1 MSLKKI
7 VSHPYF
13 FWVVLAII
21 HICVLTALYIKFGF
35 NTVNEGD
42 KYLTRATYLA
52 HGDFINS
59 TQYQTFYVSYVVY
72 LAFFVFIKAPTL
84 LIFMS
89 TYSLSLLAYY
99 KFHKLISSYIN
110 YETSRL
116 WLVLICLSP
125 LIQYWQFNL
134 FSETFFIA
142 VSLLFA
148 YVSLF
153 DYIKYRSV
161 KISILA
167 FIVIFSRPSGI
178 FTVMCVLLFKL
189 YQDKRFTKKQI
200 LILGSFTLLIL
211 FIGISFFFQ
220 LPYHDFSKYISNGSI
235 YYGFPSWTSPE
246 LPPGNYTLFNCYQFI
261 VHQKGVTTLFSLL
274 IQKFNS
280 FFLTTRPYYSN
291 FHNLINLC
299 HHLFYTF
306 VLLALFF
313 SYKKQKQIYTFLIS
327 FLTIIL
333 LNALM
338 ISLIF
343 NEWSE
348 RHTLHV
354 FPYVLLLASYSIVH
368 IWHPF
373 VKKQRAKLLK

>member
-1 MSLKKI
+1 MSFKKI
-7 VSHPYF
+7 ISHPYF
-13 FWVVLAII
+13 FWITLALVHVL
-21 HICVLTALYIKFGF
+21 VLITLYLKFGF

-42 KYLTRATYLA
+42 KYLSRATYFA
-52 HGDFINS
+52 QGDFINS

-72 LAFFVFIKAPTL
+72 LAFFVFVKAPTL
-84 LIFMS
+84 IIFMS
-89 TYSLSLLAYY
+89 TYSISLFAYY

-110 YETSRL
+110 YETSYV
-116 WLVLICLSP
+116 WLIMMCVSP

-153 DYIKYRSV
+153 DYIKYRAL
-161 KISILA
+161 KISLLGL
-167 FIVIFSRPSGI
+167 IVIFARPSGI
-178 FTVMCVLLFKL
+178 FTVICILLFKL

-200 LILGSFTLLIL
+200 LLLGSSTLFFL
-211 FIGISFFFQ
+211 FIGILFFFQ

-235 YYGFPSWTSPE
+235 YYGFPSWSSPQ

-261 VHQKGVTTLFSLL
+261 VEQKDLKTLLSLF
-274 IQKFNS
+274 IQKLNS

-291 FHNLINLC
+291 FHNTINAS
-299 HHLFYTF
+299 HHLLYPIA
-306 VLLALFF
+306 LLALYF
-313 SYKKQKQIYTFLIS
+313 SHKKQKAVYRFLIAFS
-327 FLTIIL
+327 VIIL

-338 ISLIF
+338 IGLIF

-348 RHTLHV
+348 RHTLHI
-354 FPYVLLLASYSIVH
+354 FPYIMLLASYSSVH
-368 IWHPF
+368 IWKIF
-373 VKKQRAKLLK
+373 VKKQIT